1 MNGMTRV
8 REASARPA
16 AGANNR
22 HAWRVVIEVREENET
37 STAGAADSRV
47 AAAIESL
54 LFAAPEPLP
63 VTRIAEILEVLPED
77 VTAALARLMNGV
89 SHGRG
94 IQIVSVAGGYRM
106 CTHPDFAPY
115 VGKLLAPPAP
125 RLSRAAM
132 ETLAIVAYRQPVTLP
147 EIEAIRGVDASGVV
161 RTLTERGMV
170 RDVGQKET
178 VGRPTLYATTDLFL
192 QHFGLTSLED
202 LPPLPEQE
210 EGEEA

>member
-1 MNGMTRV
+1 
-8 REASARPA
+8 
-16 AGANNR
+16 
-22 HAWRVVIEVREENET
+22 
-37 STAGAADSRV
+37 
-47 AAAIESL
+47 
-54 LFAAPEPLP
+54 
-63 VTRIAEILEVLPED
+63 
-77 VTAALARLMNGV
+77 
-89 SHGRG
+89 
-94 IQIVSVAGGYRM
+94 
-106 CTHPDFAPY
+106 
-115 VGKLLAPPAP
+115 
-125 RLSRAAM
+125 M

-192 QHFGLTSLED
+192 QHFGLNSLED